1 MVLLMIKGHMLIDAA
16 AFKKM
21 KIELSEVIEYIENKE
36 ASSLKPIHVNSYQF
50 LKNQP
55 TVASS

>member
-1 MVLLMIKGHMLIDAA
+1 MCKREMQIDAA

-21 KIELSEVIEYIENKE
+21 KIELSEVIEYIENKK
-36 ASSLKPIHVNSYQF
+36 ASSLKPIHVNAYQY